1 MAGELVE
8 KPPKLPQS
16 ITFRNRG
23 LSQNS
28 KLAYSN
34 AVKDYYRFLKENNL
48 EEGFKSLRKWL
59 DSIDNANTFNQ
70 RLQAIKEYL
79 IKRFEN
85 ESLAARIELNDFF
98 SSIKRISPDH
108 AIKEIDYLTKDQVE
122 ELAEKSIDS
131 ISCFV
136 LALFWTGCR
145 ITELINIKIKDCKVN
160 NVVSIKIRGKGKR
173 EREVY
178 ISRKLYNKIRKTF
191 EGKTYLF
198 QNKKGQPYS
207 RIYVSR
213 KINEEARKHLGVEVS
228 AHTLRHSKAMFLKKD
243 KGLTPDQIAKA
254 LGHGSVVT
262 TLQYYFHGTPTAE
275 EQGIV

>member
-1 MAGELVE
+1 MAGELVK
-8 KPPKLPQS
+8 KPQKLPQS
-16 ITFRNRG
+16 ITFRNKG
-23 LSQNS
+23 LSINS
-28 KLAYSN
+28 RIAYTN
-34 AVKDYYRFLKENNL
+34 AIKDYYRFIKENNL
-48 EEGFKSLRKWL
+48 DEGFSSVRKWL

-79 IKRFEN
+79 MKRFEK
-85 ESLAARIELNDFF
+85 ESPAARIELNDFF
-98 SSIKRISPDH
+98 SSIKRIRPDH
-108 AIKEIDYLTKDQVE
+108 EIKEVDYLTRGQVE
-122 ELAEKSIDS
+122 ELAENSIDS

-145 ITELINIKIKDCKVN
+145 ISELINIKINDCKVN
-160 NVVSIKIRGKGKR
+160 SIVSIKIRGKGKR

-178 ISRKLYNKIRKTF
+178 ISHKLYNKIRETF
-191 EGKTYLF
+191 QGKMYLF
-198 QNKKGQPYS
+198 ENKQGKSYS

-228 AHTLRHSKAMFLKKD
+228 AHTLRHSKAMFLKND

-254 LGHGSVVT
+254 LGHSSVVT

-275 EQGIV
+275 EQGIE